1 MKIKT
6 SKHKCDRIQPR
17 HSDSQLKGGPR
28 GERFEPVFSVQLPS
42 LGRYVEGMVHLF
54 YQSDEI
60 VRGDPELQAWCW
72 EITEVGLCHAQ
83 DRGKICPS
91 DKGPSPDLGDRAL
104 QSHPP
109 FRP

>member
-1 MKIKT
+1 MVGSNPGTVRVSCEVAPEKRCRGK
-6 SKHKCDRIQPR
+6 R
-17 HSDSQLKGGPR
+17 LK
-28 GERFEPVFSVQLPS
+28 PVFSAQLPS

-83 DRGKICPS
+83 DRGKICLS
-91 DKGPSPDLGDRAL
+91 DKGPSPDLGDRSS

-109 FRP
+109 FCS

>member
-1 MKIKT
+1 M
-6 SKHKCDRIQPR
+6 
-17 HSDSQLKGGPR
+17 
-28 GERFEPVFSVQLPS
+28 FSAQLPS

-91 DKGPSPDLGDRAL
+91 DKGPSPDLGEQKS

-109 FRP
+109 FHS

>member
-6 SKHKCDRIQPR
+6 SKYKSGRLQPR
-17 HSDSQLKGGPR
+17 HSESQLRGGPR
-28 GERFEPVFSVQLPS
+28 REVQRLEPLLSAQLPS

-54 YQSDEI
+54 YQSDDI
-60 VRGDPELQAWCW
+60 VRGDKELQAWCW

-91 DKGPSPDLGDRAL
+91 DRRPSPDLGDRT
-104 QSHPP
+104 P
-109 FRP
+109 